1 MIQLTEQPIDTEAV
15 LQAVRSS
22 AAGAVVLFLGTVR
35 ELTDGRRTDSLDYEC
50 FAEMAQQQLDALEAD
65 ARRRWPLLECA
76 IAHRLGHLA
85 LGEIS
90 VAVAVS
96 SAHRRAAFEAGG
108 WLIDRIKEVVPIWKK
123 ENYADG
129 TQDWVHPGN

>member
-1 MIQLTEQPIDTEAV
+1 MIQLTGQPIDTEAV
-15 LQAVRSS
+15 LRAVRSP
-22 AAGAVVLFLGTVR
+22 AAGAAVLFLGTVR
-35 ELTDGRRTDSLDYEC
+35 ELTDGRRTESLDYEC
-50 FAEMAQQQLDALEAD
+50 FAEMAQQQLNALEAD
-65 ARRRWPLLECA
+65 ARGRWPLLKCA
-76 IAHRLGHLA
+76 VVHRLGHLEV
-85 LGEIS
+85 GEIS

-129 TQDWVHPGN
+129 AQEWIHPQK